1 MRTNCV
7 MGIIFPNVH
16 DDLLYEM
23 TAQRSMGSVPFGGRY
38 RLIDFSLSNLVNAGI
53 SRVGVIV
60 KSNYQSLMDHL
71 SSGKPWDLDR
81 KKGGLVVLPPYGNS
95 EARVYTGHIDA
106 LQGAMNFLKS
116 STEQYVVMCDA
127 NVVSNFDM
135 EAMINSH
142 IETGADVTIAYKR
155 GKLPK
160 NHRDIMSFQF
170 DENSRVTEIL
180 LSNKIEKDCDFSLDI
195 TIIERNMLIH
205 LIEEASDRNQT
216 NMVRD
221 IFQPNVKNLKIYG
234 WEVKDFAAVMDS
246 TESYVNTTE
255 VLLKDSNARSQ
266 LFTQQRPVLTKTR
279 DDMPTKYG
287 LSCDVSDSIIADGC
301 IIEGTVKSSVL
312 FRGVR
317 VAEGAV
323 VENCIVMQDSVIGKN
338 AHIKHVTTD
347 KNVIINEGTSM
358 SGAPSY
364 PVFIKKGTNV

>member
-1 MRTNCV
+1 MRTNYV

-16 DDLLYEM
+16 DDLLPEM
-23 TAQRSMGSVPFGGRY
+23 TANRSMGSIPFYGRY

-53 SRVGVIV
+53 SKVGVIA

-81 KKGGLVVLPPYGNS
+81 KKGGLYILPPYGRS
-95 EARVYTGHIDA
+95 ETKVYTGHIDA
-106 LQGAMNFLKS
+106 LQGAMSFIKD
-116 STEQYVVMCDA
+116 STEQYVVMCGA

-135 EAMINSH
+135 EAMIDSH
-142 IETGADVTIAYKR
+142 IKTGADVTIAYKR

-180 LSNKIEKDCDFSLDI
+180 LSNKIEKDCDFSLDV

-216 NMVRD
+216 NLARD
-221 IFQPNVKNLKIYG
+221 IFQPNVNNLKIFG
-234 WEVKDFAAVMDS
+234 WEVDDFAAVMDS
-246 TESYVNTTE
+246 TESYVNVTE
-255 VLLKDSNARSQ
+255 ELLNNPIARKQ
-266 LFTQQRPVLTKTR
+266 LFTSERPVFTKTR

-287 LSCDVSDSIIADGC
+287 LACDVTDSIVADGC
-301 IIEGTVKSSVL
+301 IIDGTVKSSVL
-312 FRGVR
+312 FRGVH

-323 VENCIVMQDSVIGKN
+323 IENCILMQDCLIGKN
-338 AHIKHVTTD
+338 VHIKHVTTD

-364 PVFIKKGTNV
+364 PVFIKKGANV